1 MRMKKTRI
9 RDSVYGLSTSKNC
22 GLGISSWSSWL
33 ELVTAM
39 SRGRRDPKL
48 GGDFIFQLPA
58 DDQKLTEAPA
68 ANKSLLL
75 Y

>member
-1 MRMKKTRI
+1 MKKTRI
-9 RDSVYGLSTSKNC
+9 RASVYGLSTSKNC

-33 ELVTAM
+33 ELVTGAM
-39 SRGRRDPKL
+39 SRGARDPEL